1 MATETLNVL
10 LVGGGGREHALA
22 WKLKQSPRCGTLFA
36 TPDGMSNPGIAALAK
51 PVDFP
56 WDLKD
61 AFRIQRW
68 CVSNRIGLA
77 VIGPEE
83 PLCMGLADILRG
95 EESGVG
101 SGGLGGLGGA
111 VPAVFGPSRQA
122 AQLEGDKSFCK
133 DVLRQASVPTA
144 EGRAFTDYEQAR
156 AFLESRTEAQ
166 VIKACGLAKGKGVF
180 VPANSAEALAALDR
194 IMVKK
199 EFGDAGRKV
208 LIEERLKGREVSIF
222 ALVDGRTI
230 YVLETCQDHKRL
242 LDGARGPNTGGMG
255 AICPA
260 SRAFIDDAMLDRVQR
275 EVLVPT
281 IDAMKR
287 DGIEYSG
294 VLYAG
299 IMLTPGG
306 PKVLEYNCRFGDPE
320 CQALMARLDTDL
332 VDVLEGVATRR
343 LDQVDLRWKGGDAAT
358 AVCVVLAAEGYPER
372 PRGGSVITGI
382 EEAERAGEEAGG
394 SGALVF
400 HAGTRLNEKG
410 EIVTSGGRVLSV
422 VGTGKDPASARSAA
436 YGAAERVRFAG
447 MQMRRDIGTE
457 VVG

>member
-1 MATETLNVL
+1 MASEPLNVL

-22 WKLKQSPRCGTLFA
+22 WKLKQSKRCATLFA

-51 PVDFP
+51 PVDIP

-68 CVSNRIGLA
+68 CVTNRIGLA

-83 PLCMGLADILRG
+83 PLCLGLADILRG
-95 EESGVG
+95 EETGAVG
-101 SGGLGGLGGA
+101 GGLGGA
-111 VPAVFGPSRQA
+111 VPAVFGPSRAA
-122 AQLEGDKSFCK
+122 AQLEGDKAFCK
-133 DVLRQASVPTA
+133 HVLRQASVPTA
-144 EGRAFTDYEQAR
+144 EGRSFTDYESAR
-156 AFLESRTEAQ
+156 SYLDSRNEPH

-180 VPANSAEALAALDR
+180 VPASQAEAVEALDR
-194 IMVKK
+194 IMLKK
-199 EFGDAGRKV
+199 EFGEAGKTV
-208 LIEERLKGREVSIF
+208 LIEERLKGREVSVF

-230 YVLETCQDHKRL
+230 YVLETAQDHKRL
-242 LDGARGPNTGGMG
+242 KDGAQGPNTGGMG

-260 SRAFIDDAMLDRVQR
+260 PQAYIDDRMLDRIQR

-287 DGIEYSG
+287 DGIDYSG

-320 CQALMARLDTDL
+320 CQTLMARLDTDL
-332 VDVLEGVATRR
+332 VDVLEAVSTRR
-343 LDQVDLRWKGGDAAT
+343 LDEIDLRWKSGDESA

-372 PRGGSVITGI
+372 PRSGAVISGI
-382 EEAERAGEEAGG
+382 EDAEK
-394 SGALVF
+394 SGAVVF
-400 HAGTRLNEKG
+400 HAGTKRNEKG
-410 EIVTSGGRVLSV
+410 EIVTSGGRVLGV
-422 VGTGKDPASARSAA
+422 VGTGADAERARASAYR
-436 YGAAERVRFAG
+436 GVEKIRFAG
-447 MQMRRDIGTE
+447 LQHRRDIGTDT
-457 VVG
+457 VG

>member
-1 MATETLNVL
+1 MATEQINVL

-36 TPDGMSNPGIAALAK
+36 TPDGMSNPGIASLAK
-51 PVDFP
+51 AVDIP
-56 WDLKD
+56 WELKD

-68 CVSNRIGLA
+68 CVSNGVRLA

-83 PLCMGLADILRG
+83 PLCLGLADILRG
-95 EESGVG
+95 EDDGRG
-101 SGGLGGLGGA
+101 MGYAGA
-111 VPAVFGPSRQA
+111 PAPAVFGPSKQA
-122 AQLEGDKSFCK
+122 AQLEGDKAFCK
-133 DVLRQASVPTA
+133 EVLRQASVPTA
-144 EGRAFTDYEQAR
+144 EGRAFTDYESAKM
-156 AFLESRTEAQ
+156 FLESRTEPH
-166 VIKACGLAKGKGVF
+166 VVKACGLAKGKGVF
-180 VPANSAEALAALDR
+180 VPSSQAEAAEALER
-194 IMVKK
+194 IMFKK
-199 EFGDAGRKV
+199 EFGDAGKTV
-208 LIEERLKGREVSIF
+208 LIEEKLKGREVSVF

-242 LDGARGPNTGGMG
+242 RDGAQGPNTGGMG

-260 SRAFIDDAMLDRVQR
+260 PQAFIDDEMLDRIQR

-320 CQALMARLDTDL
+320 CQTLMARLDSDL
-332 VDVLEGVATRR
+332 IDVLEAVATKK
-343 LDQVDLRWKGGDAAT
+343 LDQVDLRWKSGDAST
-358 AVCVVLAAEGYPER
+358 AVCVVMAAEGYPER

-382 EEAERAGEEAGG
+382 EEAEKT
-394 SGALVF
+394 GAMVF
-400 HAGTRLNEKG
+400 HAGTKLNDRG
-410 EIVTSGGRVLSV
+410 ETVTSGGRVLSV
-422 VGTGKDPASARSAA
+422 VATGANAEAARAAA
-436 YGAAERVRFAG
+436 YRGAEKIKFAG
-447 MQMRRDIGTE
+447 AQMRRDIGTE
-457 VVG
+457 TVG

>member
-1 MATETLNVL
+1 MATEQINVL

-22 WKLKQSPRCGTLFA
+22 WKLKQSARCGTLFA

-51 PVDFP
+51 AVDFP

-61 AFRIQRW
+61 PFRIQRW
-68 CVSNRIGLA
+68 CVTNKIGLA

-83 PLCMGLADILRG
+83 PLCLGLADILRG
-95 EESGVG
+95 EESGVVG
-101 SGGLGGLGGA
+101 SGLGGA
-111 VPAVFGPSRQA
+111 VPAVFGPSKQA

-156 AFLESRTEAQ
+156 AFLDSRTEAQ

-180 VPANSAEALAALDR
+180 VPASQAEAMEALDR
-194 IMVKK
+194 VMLKK
-199 EFGDAGRKV
+199 EFGDAGKKV
-208 LIEERLKGREVSIF
+208 LIEERLKGREVSVF

-230 YVLETCQDHKRL
+230 YVLETAQDHKRL
-242 LDGARGPNTGGMG
+242 RDRAQGPNTGGMG

-260 SRAFIDDAMLDRVQR
+260 PQTFIDDKMLDRIQR

-320 CQALMARLDTDL
+320 CQTLMARLDTDL
-332 VDVLEGVATRR
+332 IDVCEAVATRK
-343 LDQVDLRWKGGDAAT
+343 LDQIDLRWKSGDAGT

-382 EEAERAGEEAGG
+382 EEAQRGG
-394 SGALVF
+394 AMVF
-400 HAGTRLNEKG
+400 HAGTKRNEKG

-422 VGTGKDPASARSAA
+422 VATGRDATSARASAYDAA
-436 YGAAERVRFAG
+436 SRIKFAG
-447 MQMRRDIGTE
+447 MQFRRDIGTD

>member
-1 MATETLNVL
+1 MASETLNVL

-51 PVDFP
+51 AVDIP

-68 CVSNRIGLA
+68 CVTNRIGLA
-77 VIGPEE
+77 VVGPEE

-95 EESGVG
+95 EDTTGVG
-101 SGGLGGLGGA
+101 GGLGGA
-111 VPAVFGPSRQA
+111 VPAVFGPNRQA
-122 AQLEGDKSFCK
+122 AQLEGDKAFCK
-133 DVLRQASVPTA
+133 EVLRQASVPTA
-144 EGRAFTDYEQAR
+144 EGRSFSDYESAR
-156 AFLESRTEAQ
+156 KFLDSRAEAH

-180 VPANSAEALAALDR
+180 VPSSQAEAVEALDR
-194 IMVKK
+194 IMLKK
-199 EFGDAGRKV
+199 EFGDAGNKV
-208 LIEERLKGREVSIF
+208 LIEEKLKGREVSVF

-242 LDGARGPNTGGMG
+242 RDGAQGPNTGGMG

-260 SRAFIDDAMLDRVQR
+260 PQAFIDDRMLDRIQR

-320 CQALMARLDTDL
+320 CQTLMARLDTDL
-332 VDVLEGVATRR
+332 VDVCEAVATRR
-343 LDQVDLRWKGGDAAT
+343 LDEVDLRWKSGDAST
-358 AVCVVLAAEGYPER
+358 AACVVMAAEGYPER
-372 PRGGSVITGI
+372 PRSGSVITGLEAA
-382 EEAERAGEEAGG
+382 EETGCR
-394 SGALVF
+394 VF
-400 HAGTRLNEKG
+400 HAGTKRNEKG

-422 VGTGKDPASARSAA
+422 VGTGRDADAAREAA
-436 YGAAERVRFAG
+436 YRGAEKVRFAG
-447 MQMRRDIGTE
+447 MQMRRDIGTDT
-457 VVG
+457 VG

>member
-1 MATETLNVL
+1 MTTASEQINVL
-10 LVGGGGREHALA
+10 LVGGGGREHSLA

-36 TPDGMSNPGIAALAK
+36 TPDGMANPGIAELAK
-51 PVDFP
+51 PIDIP

-68 CVSNRIGLA
+68 CVTNKIGLA

-83 PLCMGLADILRG
+83 PLCAGLADTLRG
-95 EESGVG
+95 EDTTGV
-101 SGGLGGLGGA
+101 SGGLGGS
-111 VPAVFGPSRQA
+111 VPAVFGPSKAA
-122 AQLEGDKSFCK
+122 AQLEGNKAFCK

-144 EGRAFTDYEQAR
+144 EGRSFTDYESAR
-156 AFLESRTEAQ
+156 KFLDSRTEPH

-180 VPANSAEALAALDR
+180 VPATQAEAIDALDR

-199 EFGDAGRKV
+199 EFGDAGKTV
-208 LIEERLKGREVSIF
+208 LIEEKLKGREVSVF

-242 LDGARGPNTGGMG
+242 RDGAQGPNTGGMG
-255 AICPA
+255 ALCPSPA
-260 SRAFIDDAMLDRVQR
+260 SVIDDKMLDRIQR

-299 IMLTPGG
+299 LMLTPGG

-320 CQALMARLDTDL
+320 CQTLMTRLDTDL
-332 VDVLEGVATRR
+332 VDVCEAVALRK
-343 LDQVDLRWKGGDAAT
+343 LDQIDMRWKPGA
-358 AVCVVLAAEGYPER
+358 AVCIVMAAEGYPER
-372 PRGGSVITGI
+372 PRGGAVITGL
-382 EEAERAGEEAGG
+382 EEAEKAGG
-394 SGALVF
+394 KVF
-400 HAGTRLNEKG
+400 HAGTKRNDKG
-410 EIVTSGGRVLSV
+410 EIVSSGGRVLNI
-422 VGTGKDPASARSAA
+422 VGTGADAEAARAAA
-436 YGAAERVRFAG
+436 YKAAEKVRFPGA
-447 MQMRRDIGTE
+447 QWRRDIGTE
-457 VVG
+457 IAG